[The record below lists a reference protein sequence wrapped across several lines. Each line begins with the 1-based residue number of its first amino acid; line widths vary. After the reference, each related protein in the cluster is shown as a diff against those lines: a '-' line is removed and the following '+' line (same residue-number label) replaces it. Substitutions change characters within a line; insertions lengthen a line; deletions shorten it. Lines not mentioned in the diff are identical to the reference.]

1 MLLGRMYAVRVFL
14 FMVGDMLISRL
25 SEWDTHLL
33 LWINNAGTEPW
44 DTIFWYGTKG
54 WVGIPLYVLVAVW
67 LAWRERQRALRI
79 LLLTA
84 LSVMSADL
92 VSGKVL
98 KPAIGRLRPSHDPAL
113 AGKVRLLHG
122 YKGGFY
128 SMPSSHAANTAAG
141 VTTLGMQTRHPIIWT
156 VGILWAFL
164 HSFTRM
170 YLGVHYPSDILV
182 GWILGMF
189 VALMVIK
196 ASKSLYA

>member
-1 MLLGRMYAVRVFL
+1 MLLCRVSAIGVVL
-14 FMVGDMLISRL
+14 FTIGDMLISRL

-54 WVGIPLYVLVAVW
+54 WVGIPLYLLATVW
-67 LAWRERQRALRI
+67 LVRYERKRALLV
-79 LLLTA
+79 LLLTG
-84 LSVMSADL
+84 LSVISADL
-92 VSGKVL
+92 LSGKVL

-122 YKGGFY
+122 YKGGTY

-141 VTTLGMQTRHPIIWT
+141 VFALGMQVRHPVIWT
-156 VGILWAFL
+156 TGILWAFL

-189 VALMVIK
+189 VALAVIK
-196 ASKSLYA
+196 ASKYLYA